1 MRMRGIRDQASTVR
15 MRLRMRMRLGC
26 VLLGCFCIALSLP
39 AQTFSEYD
47 VEAAYLYNF
56 GEFVSWPA
64 GASKSPTFDICI
76 LGQDPFDGTLDR
88 IIANNKL
95 DGKPIHKRVVDS
107 PGEADGCAILY
118 IADSEANRVRGILD
132 ALGDKECLLVSGL
145 PHFVR
150 DGGTIQFVVDG
161 DRVRFRVNLNAAA
174 RCHLTVSSELL
185 KVAQS
190 VTGKPRSG
198 VTQ

>member
-1 MRMRGIRDQASTVR
+1 MSVRMSGTRDQFSTVR
-15 MRLRMRMRLGC
+15 TRMRLGC
-26 VLLGCFCIALSLP
+26 ALLSCFLIALSLP

-64 GASKSPTFDICI
+64 GARKSPTFDICI
-76 LGQDPFDGTLDR
+76 LGRDPFDGTLDR
-88 IIANNKL
+88 IIANKKI
-95 DGKPIHKRVVDS
+95 DGKPIHKRDLGS
-107 PGEADGCAILY
+107 PEEADGCAILY
-118 IADSEANRVRGILD
+118 IADSEANRVHGILD
-132 ALGDKECLLVSGL
+132 AVGDKECLLVSGL

-174 RCHLTVSSELL
+174 KCHLTVSSELL
-185 KVAQS
+185 KVAKS
-190 VTGKPRSG
+190 VTGNPRSG
-198 VTQ
+198 VTR